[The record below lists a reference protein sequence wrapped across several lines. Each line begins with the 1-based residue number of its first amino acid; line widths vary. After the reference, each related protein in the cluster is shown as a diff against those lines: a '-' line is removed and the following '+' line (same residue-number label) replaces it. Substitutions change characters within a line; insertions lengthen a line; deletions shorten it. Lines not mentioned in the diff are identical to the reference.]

1 MMGSLFYQE
10 LDRHKAKKFLKYVV
24 MTSLKQKKIQ
34 TQRNKDNL
42 KLESLESK
50 MLGFEQRNVELNRRM
65 IELSK
70 RMHEVQELN
79 YRSKKII
86 MDQEKKIRLEEQTY
100 KTKKEEKSE
109 ELLDIVNKEEEISEQ
124 IDELST
130 KLDEKKERIKEL
142 EEKINKRAIEEV
154 IRNEIPAREE
164 DVPVKK
170 NPDRIKE
177 LEKKIRLKLEGEKTV
192 ELRKKLAAAE
202 LIYMKVKD
210 TKGTSK
216 KDLEKVSRKITKI
229 KEKIENLEEY

>member
-24 MTSLKQKKIQ
+24 MTSMKQKKIQ

-86 MDQEKKIRLEEQTY
+86 MDQEKKNQAGRADIQD
-100 KTKKEEKSE
+100 KKG
-109 ELLDIVNKEEEISEQ
+109 
-124 IDELST
+124 
-130 KLDEKKERIKEL
+130 R
-142 EEKINKRAIEEV
+142 
-154 IRNEIPAREE
+154 
-164 DVPVKK
+164 
-170 NPDRIKE
+170 
-177 LEKKIRLKLEGEKTV
+177 KIR
-192 ELRKKLAAAE
+192 
-202 LIYMKVKD
+202 
-210 TKGTSK
+210 GTSGYCQQGRG
-216 KDLEKVSRKITKI
+216 DFRAD
-229 KEKIENLEEY
+229 